1 MSSEV
6 EQPISKQPSCLLSV
20 TRSKWTGFSLTVTP
34 NTTASETAKEPKM
47 SNVIVIGTQWG
58 DEGKGKVVDVLA
70 EKARL
75 VVWFQGGNNAG
86 HTMVVDGESFI
97 SHLIPSGILHPDKV
111 CLIGNG
117 VVVDPGVLIEEI
129 EHLRGRGISVNPDN
143 LIVSETAHLIM
154 PYHKLID
161 HGRERVNGDKK
172 LGTTG
177 RGIGPC
183 YEDKATRRGIR
194 FCDLIDED
202 IFKDKLSFILGEKNF
217 YLKEFLK
224 SETIDEAAI
233 LEEYLPYAETLRPHV
248 ANVSVLISDAIKAG
262 HDVLF
267 EGAQGTHLDIDHGTY
282 PYVTS
287 SNTVAGN
294 ACCGAGIGPTRI
306 DAVVGM
312 VKAYTTRVGAGP
324 FPTELEDEIGDRLQE
339 RGAEFG
345 ATTGRRR
352 RCGWLDTVVVRNSAR
367 LNGLTGIAITK
378 LDVLSGLDTLKIA
391 TAYQYRN
398 DTLTEFPPSI
408 KMLEGCE
415 PVYEELP
422 GWTEDLTDAKHFEDL
437 PENARNYVK
446 RVEELVETPVQ
457 IISVGPGRQQTM
469 VLQDPF

>member
-1 MSSEV
+1 
-6 EQPISKQPSCLLSV
+6 
-20 TRSKWTGFSLTVTP
+20 
-34 NTTASETAKEPKM
+34 M

-70 EKARL
+70 EKAQL
-75 VVWFQGGNNAG
+75 VARFQGGNNAG

-129 EHLRGRGISVNPDN
+129 EHLRGRGIPVNPDN
-143 LIVSETAHLIM
+143 LIVSENAHLIM

-161 HGRERVNGDKK
+161 HGRERLKGDKK

-194 FCDLIDED
+194 FCDLIDEET
-202 IFKDKLSFILGEKNF
+202 FKDKLSFILGEKNF

-224 SETIDEAAI
+224 SETIDEQAI
-233 LEEYLPYAETLRPHV
+233 LAEYLPYAETLRPHV
-248 ANVSVLISDAIKAG
+248 GNVSVLLSKGIKAG

-352 RCGWLDTVVVRNSAR
+352 RCGWLDTVVVRNAVR
-367 LNGLTGIAITK
+367 LNGLTGIAVTK
-378 LDVLSGLDTLKIA
+378 LDVLSGLDPLKIA
-391 TAYQYRN
+391 TAYQYKN
-398 DTLTEFPPSI
+398 HTLTEFPPSI
-408 KMLEGCE
+408 KMLEDCQ
-415 PVYEELP
+415 PVYEEVP
-422 GWTEDLTDAKHFEDL
+422 GWTEDLTEAKHFEDL
-437 PENARNYVK
+437 PENARKYIK
-446 RVEELVETPVQ
+446 RIEELVETPVQ

-469 VLQDPF
+469 VLEDPFR